1 MRFLPALLA
10 VAVAL
15 LGSGALIDGCYEG
28 PADVVPPDAEQAPE
42 TPTVDVVEEF
52 GASCAVCH
60 TLAAAGATG
69 TVGPNLDLAGTPVE
83 LAVELIRR
91 GSGAMPAFG
100 GTLTDEKIRALAEY
114 VATVAETPP
123 DTAPAESTQA
133 QAPVEPSARAVIR
146 ATPAL
151 ASGPEDAASAVA
163 VNCGACHTLAA
174 AGASGRIGPNLDE
187 HVPDVAVVEALV
199 RHGRG
204 TMPPFGDLLS
214 DDEIR
219 ALAAYVVEAS
229 ASTVSAAR
237 R

>member
-52 GASCAVCH
+52 GASCAACH

-69 TVGPNLDLAGTPVE
+69 TVGPNLDSTGTTVE
-83 LAVELIRR
+83 VAVEIIRDGR
-91 GSGAMPAFG
+91 GVMPAFSG
-100 GTLTDEKIRALAEY
+100 MLTDEKIRALAEY
-114 VATVAETPP
+114 VVAASAASGATMPETGS
-123 DTAPAESTQA
+123 AAAGPAR
-133 QAPVEPSARAVIR
+133 VARAVVAR
-146 ATPAL
+146 P
-151 ASGPEDAASAVA
+151 AASVHASTVV

-187 HVPDVAVVEALV
+187 HVPDVAAVEARI
-199 RHGRG
+199 RHGG
-204 TMPPFGDLLS
+204 DVMPPFGDLLS

-219 ALAAYVVEAS
+219 ALAVYVVQAS
-229 ASTVSAAR
+229 ASTVTAAR